1 MEELSKPEELS
12 REQAL
17 WTINTYYNAL
27 YGTGMDYYDS
37 SAVNKE
43 LVGLNNNPMIPTYD
57 SLRESVATYKES
69 AEQLQAYSEFMK
81 VWDSVYKKTLE
92 NKVALL
98 AFDKYE
104 YCVNISNPKEYQE
117 KAYLDDVKRVKKFFQ
132 KFNYKQ
138 EFRNAVSNMV
148 TTDTYFCWLRDSSG
162 SFDETEID
170 LSDDYSVKRAE
181 MYALQMMPQDKCRIS
196 GRNPYGMLWDFD
208 FNYFNEVDTN
218 IENYDPSLVK
228 LFNESKSKGVIKSFV
243 NNNDDQKKTN
253 GYKGST
259 DGYVRVNMDNG
270 AWVFKYDSS
279 NFNAVPPFT
288 SLLKSVFNN
297 DVVERMQKDKDMIG
311 AYMVITGEMET
322 RKEDNNKDPLKID
335 DKRMGTFL
343 KLARKALANEKIK
356 TVPFPL
362 QEIKSYQF
370 QDYNQ
375 SMFKNQLKNSAGQG
389 MNASD
394 IVYSS
399 EKLGE
404 FAEKCA
410 LELDFHE
417 IADKLYPQFENF
429 LNFYVNKKTKKYKF
443 KFKLKGSN
451 LSFMRKDAIDYQ
463 LKLAD
468 KGIQVPPKVWG
479 SLYGYES
486 DEFEA
491 LMMEAKYS
499 NMQDLTFLLLNAN
512 TTAQDGNAEV
522 GNPTKSI
529 DDLSDGG
536 STSHEYD

>member
-1 MEELSKPEELS
+1 MEELT
-12 REQAL
+12 REQAQ
-17 WTINTYYNAL
+17 WTMDTYYNAL
-27 YGTGMDYYDS
+27 YNSGMNYYDS
-37 SAVNKE
+37 SVSNKE
-43 LVGLNNNPMIPTYD
+43 LVDLNNNPMIPTYD
-57 SLRESVATYKES
+57 SLRESVAMYKES
-69 AEQLQAYSEFMK
+69 AEILQAYSEFMRI
-81 VWDSVYKKTLE
+81 WDSIYKKTLE

-98 AFDKYE
+98 ALDKYE
-104 YCVNISNPKEYQE
+104 YCVNIKDPKEYQSKE
-117 KAYLDDVKRVKKFFQ
+117 YLDDVKRVNKFFQ
-132 KFNYKQ
+132 KFNYRQ
-138 EFRNAVSNMV
+138 ELRNVASNV
-148 TTDTYFCWLRDSSG
+148 VATDTYFCWLRDSSG
-162 SFDETEID
+162 SFDESAINIE
-170 LSDDYSVKRAE
+170 DDYSVKRAE
-181 MYALQMMPQDKCRIS
+181 SFALQMMPQDRCRIS

-208 FNYFNEVDTN
+208 FNYFNEIDTN

-228 LFNESKSKGVIKSFV
+228 LFTESKSKGVIKSFI
-243 NNNDDQKKTN
+243 NNNTDQNKTN
-253 GYKGST
+253 GYKDSI

-270 AWVFKYDSS
+270 AWVFKYDTS

-288 SLLKSVFNN
+288 SLLKSVFND
-297 DVVERMQKDKDMIG
+297 DVVERMQKDKDMVS

-322 RKEDNNKDPLKID
+322 RKDENDKDPFKID

-343 KLARKALANEKIK
+343 KLGRKALANEKIK

-370 QDYNQ
+370 QDYNP
-375 SMFKNQLKNSAGQG
+375 SMYKNQLKTSASQG

-443 KFKLKGSN
+443 KFKIKGST
-451 LSFMRKDAIDYQ
+451 LTFMRKDAIDYQ

-479 SLYGYES
+479 SLYGYDS

-491 LMMEAKYS
+491 LMMEAKCG

-512 TTAQDGNAEV
+512 TTAQGEEAEV

-529 DDLSDGG
+529 DDLSDNG